1 MISAVPPLPEAL
13 SAAQRENRAPIK
25 VNQRAGRTAVP
36 TAQPTSAPT
45 NAAAAA
51 VGTETGQRGMV
62 VPAGP
67 LATVTR
73 KDASGLPFVCAT
85 YQPQVQLFVSGQ
97 TSRPYSNELAHGA
110 PSPDTPASAQGYVR
124 VVAVT
129 ALPAEEAS
137 LLGAEAPAPFSKL
150 QSAGDAYRA

>member
-25 VNQRAGRTAVP
+25 VNLRADRTALP
-36 TAQPTSAPT
+36 TAPPTSAQ
-45 NAAAAA
+45 AAAGA
-51 VGTETGQRGMV
+51 EMGQRGLV

-67 LATVTR
+67 LASVTGTNR
-73 KDASGLPFVCAT
+73 SGIPFAYTT

-97 TSRPYSNELAHGA
+97 ASRPYSNEPPHGA
-110 PSPDTPASAQGYVR
+110 PFPETPASAQGYVR